1 MAHVKSNTGEHVI
14 WGSFETNPY
23 HGTLYLS
30 RREPITKWTLRKLAY
45 TYGPDIGVPSEVDDF
60 PQVDTMTLTLHL

>member
-30 RREPITKWTLRKLAY
+30 QPFRVRGVSENEHVRMVQ
-45 TYGPDIGVPSEVDDF
+45 TYWSQRG
-60 PQVDTMTLTLHL
+60 